1 MSIIQEP
8 TYKEINRSQEMH
20 QSLEK
25 FGVEVGK
32 NFLDPPNA
40 AYMSMGSLTALADRV
55 T

>member
-1 MSIIQEP
+1 
-8 TYKEINRSQEMH
+8 MH

-25 FGVEVGK
+25 FEVEVGK

-40 AYMSMGSLTALADRV
+40 AYMSMGSLTALADKV